1 MIARTGKH
9 PFREFEQAVKPPNR
23 AGVEVK
29 GFVYR

>member
-9 PFREFEQAVKPPNR
+9 PFREFEQAVKRLNQ